1 MATAIT
7 ATLTSWLRRSTPG
20 CRPGVFHLLVLSGKR
35 HLLHFYASMV
45 SSS

>member
-20 CRPGVFHLLVLSGKR
+20 CRPGVFHLLVLSER
-35 HLLHFYASMV
+35 DICCTSTPRW
-45 SSS
+45 